1 MAAAPHGGDVEAH
14 LLRTAAQEASY
25 VAGRLRE
32 AHLLDGVPWSRM
44 AVVVRGGGRT
54 ATLRRVL
61 RGAGVPVDTA
71 TADLPVRD
79 EAAVRPFLTL
89 LRCALDVVA
98 GAEQL
103 DPADV
108 VDVLTSPVG
117 GADAVLLRRLR
128 RSLRRLELD
137 DGGGRPS
144 DVLLAE
150 AVLAPFAARPRS
162 APRPPPRAGAH
173 RVLAA
178 AVDALRDGEGVE
190 VVLWRMWSASG
201 LAGPWRDTAL
211 GGGPGGGRADRDL
224 DAVLGLFDAAAR
236 FVDRL
241 PGASPADFLDHVLGQ
256 DVAGDTL
263 VARAPAG
270 ESVALVT
277 PAASAG
283 LEWDLVVVAGRAGG
297 GLARPA
303 AARLAARVDRPRRPR
318 HRPRRRPAGGPGA
331 GAARRDPAVPR
342 RGHPGPAPAR
352 RHRGAQRGRA
362 ALAVPRRRRPAAAAL
377 APSPTSPGR

>member
-1 MAAAPHGGDVEAH
+1 
-14 LLRTAAQEASY
+14 
-25 VAGRLRE
+25 
-32 AHLLDGVPWSRM
+32 M

-117 GADAVLLRRLR
+117 GADAVQLRRLR

-150 AVLAPFAARPRS
+150 AVLNPFPLDRIGPEAAS
-162 APRPPPRAGAH
+162 ARRAH

-201 LAGPWRDTAL
+201 LAGPWRDAAL

-241 PGASPADFLDHVLGQ
+241 PGASPADFLDHVLG
-256 DVAGDTL
+256 
-263 VARAPAG
+263 
-270 ESVALVT
+270 
-277 PAASAG
+277 
-283 LEWDLVVVAGRAGG
+283 
-297 GLARPA
+297 
-303 AARLAARVDRPRRPR
+303 
-318 HRPRRRPAGGPGA
+318 PG
-331 GAARRDPAVPR
+331 
-342 RGHPGPAPAR
+342 
-352 RHRGAQRGRA
+352 
-362 ALAVPRRRRPAAAAL
+362 RRRRHARRARARRASR
-377 APSPTSPGR
+377 SPW